1 MSGEIPAGLSLHSRR
16 RTLAVIGGGLLAA
29 GFGPAAAA
37 AARPDRRFKVY
48 RQGTAIGSHT
58 VRFGAADGG
67 MRVASRLDLAVKVAF
82 VTLFHYRQTAEDLW
96 RGGVLV
102 QSRIE
107 TDDDGRK
114 TRIVV
119 ERRDGKLAVEGRHGG
134 YSVDL
139 GAMTDLCFWHEGIT
153 RQRYLIDGKDGELTR
168 IATGPGVEETI
179 RVGDAIIAARRF
191 TIKVSEKRSGT
202 IWYDAAGNWVK
213 ARLNTRGETLDY
225 ELVV

>member
-1 MSGEIPAGLSLHSRR
+1 MSGEIPMGPSLRSRR
-16 RTLAVIGGGLLAA
+16 GALAVVGGGLLAA
-29 GFGPAAAA
+29 GLGPAAAA
-37 AARPDRRFKVY
+37 ARRDRRFKVY
-48 RQGTAIGSHT
+48 RNDVVIGSHT
-58 VRFGAADGG
+58 VRFGAAEGG

-82 VTLFHYRQTAEDLW
+82 VTLFRYRQAAEDLW

-114 TRIVV
+114 TQVLV

-134 YSVDL
+134 YGVEL
-139 GAMTDLCFWHEGIT
+139 GTMTDLCFWHEGIT
-153 RQRYLIDGKDGELTR
+153 RQRHLIDSKDGELTR

-179 RVGDAIIAARRF
+179 RAGGVSIAARRF
-191 TIKVSEKRSGT
+191 TIRVSEKRSGT
-202 IWYDAAGNWVK
+202 IWYDAAGDWVK

-225 ELVV
+225 ELVG